1 MQNKDFRF
9 DRTLA
14 QRFVNDMNLPIQII
28 DDETFKYW
36 IVLYENDYQSETL
49 WNELWEEIDE
59 ECKKLDSNLPSVDG
73 NYSEFPMFIFD
84 CLDKEVL
91 GEILLRHIEEDKDIA
106 VYVARLL
113 HYFEPLVALEYI
125 GVAMSYADLF
135 GFRVFD

>member
-1 MQNKDFRF
+1 MSERNCRALWKEINNRC
-9 DRTLA
+9 
-14 QRFVNDMNLPIQII
+14 QII
-28 DDETFKYW
+28 D
-36 IVLYENDYQSETL
+36 N
-49 WNELWEEIDE
+49 
-59 ECKKLDSNLPSVDG
+59 NLPTIKSD
-73 NYSEFPMFIFD
+73 YDDFPMFIFD